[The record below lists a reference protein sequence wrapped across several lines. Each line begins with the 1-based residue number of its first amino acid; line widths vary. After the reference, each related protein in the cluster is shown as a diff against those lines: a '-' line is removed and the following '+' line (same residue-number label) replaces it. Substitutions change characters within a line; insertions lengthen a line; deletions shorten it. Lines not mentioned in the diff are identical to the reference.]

1 MTITELRFADDLM
14 ATCHSHS
21 LLQEFINRFTK
32 AAETWG
38 LAVSTTKS
46 KAMIQQSGLP
56 LSASSPVSP
65 PSFFIN
71 DNQIEVVSHF
81 QYLGSV
87 LSHDTTLDKEITTRI
102 SRAAGVFSNLKSPV
116 RNNPNLSQRT
126 KLAVYQAAV
135 LPALLYGAETWTT
148 TTRLLNR
155 LECFHM
161 DSIHQAMG
169 VSKLAHIPNITL
181 RAKAKIPPIAT
192 LIKLSRLR

>member
-21 LLQEFINRFTK
+21 LLQDFINRFTK

-65 PSFFIN
+65 PAFFIN
-71 DNQIEVVSHF
+71 DNQVEVVSHF

-102 SRAAGVFSNLKSPV
+102 SQAAGVFSNLKSPV
-116 RNNPNLSQRT
+116 WNSPNLSQRT
-126 KLAVYQAAV
+126 KLAVYEASV
-135 LPALLYGAETWTT
+135 LPALPYRAETWTT
-148 TTRLLNR
+148 TTR

-169 VSKLAHIPNITL
+169 ISKLAHIPNIIL
-181 RAKAKIPPIAT
+181 HGKAKIPHTAT
-192 LIKLSRLR
+192 LIKLLEQIKFQ

>member
-21 LLQEFINRFTK
+21 LLQDFINRFTK

-65 PSFFIN
+65 PAFFIN
-71 DNQIEVVSHF
+71 DNQVEVVSHF

-102 SRAAGVFSNLKSPV
+102 SQAAGVFSNLKSPV
-116 RNNPNLSQRT
+116 WNSPNLSQRT
-126 KLAVYQAAV
+126 KLAVYEASV
-135 LPALLYGAETWTT
+135 LPALPYRAETWTT
-148 TTRLLNR
+148 TTR

-169 VSKLAHIPNITL
+169 ISKLAHIPNIIL
-181 RAKAKIPPIAT
+181 HGKAKYHILLPSSNF
-192 LIKLSRLR
+192 LSK